1 MDESNEL
8 TFLASPNSYETSSV
22 IKKAEM
28 RINKK
33 FSPVKSNKRTCL
45 DKNITLSRTLSKKQ
59 MILTIKIAVVKYLE
73 EKKMVL

>member
-1 MDESNEL
+1 
-8 TFLASPNSYETSSV
+8 
-22 IKKAEM
+22 M

-73 EKKMVL
+73 EKKNGIMRKGLKNKVGN

>member
-1 MDESNEL
+1 
-8 TFLASPNSYETSSV
+8 
-22 IKKAEM
+22 M